1 MNRINVVGLGPGDK
15 DQMPIKI
22 EKKIKEAKVVYL
34 RTEDH
39 PAVTELKAEGVVFKA
54 FDYLYEEMGKD
65 FEKVYAAIVDE
76 LISLAEEQEILYA
89 VPGHPM
95 VAEKTVK
102 DLLDKYPEVNIVG
115 GKSFIDDLFQSVQV
129 DPVEGFQL
137 LDSFDLNQDT
147 LHTGQHVIVMQVF
160 NALMAGDVKLTL
172 MEKYPDDHSVAVID
186 AAGSSQENIS
196 WMPLYEID
204 RFEGVYNLR
213 SLYIPPLE
221 LDEQVTSLST
231 LQYYIDRVTDDEQ
244 GDVWINEQSAQS
256 LIKYLKEETQEL
268 VEAIE
273 KGDSENWMEELGDV
287 LVQLLYQSSI
297 AEKEGQFTFED
308 VLETVNRKIR
318 RRHPHVFDG
327 VEAATAEEVDALWQK
342 IKAEEKRKNDETR

>member
-1 MNRINVVGLGPGDK
+1 MHSIHVVGLGPGDK
-15 DQMPIKI
+15 DQMPVKI
-22 EKKIKEAKVVYL
+22 EKILKETDTVYL

-39 PAVTELKAEGVVFKA
+39 PAVSELKADGVRFES
-54 FDYLYEEMGKD
+54 FDYLYEENNKD
-65 FEKVYAAIVDE
+65 FEKVYSAIVKK
-76 LISLAEEQEILYA
+76 LIELAEGRDIVYA

-95 VAEKTVK
+95 VAEKSVK
-102 DLLDKYPEVNIVG
+102 DLLKSYDSVKIIG
-115 GKSFIDDLFQSVQV
+115 GKSFIDDLFQSVTV

-137 LDSFDLNQDT
+137 LDSFELNPDT
-147 LHTGQHVIVMQVF
+147 LNTGQHVIVMQVF
-160 NALMAGDVKLTL
+160 NALMAGEVKLTL
-172 MEKYPDDHSVAVID
+172 MEKYPDDHEVAVID
-186 AAGSSQENIS
+186 AAGSRQETIQ

-204 RFEGVYNLR
+204 RFEGIYNLR

-231 LQYYIDRVTDDEQ
+231 LQYYIDRVTDAEQ

-256 LIKYLKEETQEL
+256 LIRYLREETEEL
-268 VEAIE
+268 VDAIE
-273 KGDSENWMEELGDV
+273 KDDSENWMEELGDV

-297 AEKEGQFTFED
+297 AEKEGLFTFED

-327 VEAATAEEVDALWQK
+327 VKADTPKEVDALWQK
-342 IKAEEKRKNDETR
+342 IKAEEKRQKDET

>member
-1 MNRINVVGLGPGDK
+1 MHKINVVGLGPGDK

-22 EKKIKEAKVVYL
+22 EKRIKEAEIVYL

-39 PAVTELKAEGVVFKA
+39 PAVKELKDDGVAFKS

-65 FEKVYAAIVDE
+65 FEKVYTAIVDE
-76 LISLAEEQEILYA
+76 LISLAEEKEILYA

-102 DLLDKYPEVNIVG
+102 DLLDRYEEVNIVG

-147 LHTGQHVIVMQVF
+147 LNTGQHVIIMQVF
-160 NALMAGDVKLTL
+160 NALMAGEVKLTL
-172 MEKYPDDHSVAVID
+172 MEKYPDEHTVAVID
-186 AAGSSQENIS
+186 AAGSSQEKVS
-196 WMPLYEID
+196 WLPLYEID

-231 LQYYIDRVTDDEQ
+231 LQQYIDRVTDAEE
-244 GDVWINEQSAQS
+244 GDVWIKEQSAQS
-256 LIKYLKEETQEL
+256 LIRYLKEETEEL
-268 VEAIE
+268 VDAIE
-273 KGDSENWMEELGDV
+273 KDDTDNWMEELGDV
-287 LVQLLYQSSI
+287 LVQLLYQTSI
-297 AEKEGQFTFED
+297 AEKEGLFTFED

-327 VEAATAEEVDALWQK
+327 VKAETAEEVDALWQK
-342 IKAEEKRKNDETR
+342 IKAEEKRGKDETR